1 MGISGMMRT
10 GVSGMNAQG
19 NRLSAVADNVAN
31 SSTVGYKKADAQFS
45 SLVVSS
51 TRSAYQS
58 GGINTHVRYNIQE
71 QGISRPTMRQTDA
84 MIAGSGFYRVQD
96 ERGGE
101 YLTRAG
107 SFQRDKNGYIVN
119 SAGYYLLD
127 ENGSRIAVKGGSTGM
142 MAPEAS
148 STVAMALN
156 LNANAK
162 IITAP
167 FDHKEPS
174 SYSQK
179 KSISLYDMQGAEVKI
194 DIYMTKTDN
203 NTWRLDVMQPD
214 ADGNEKPL
222 EGSPI
227 NLKFTDTGEL
237 DLEKSNPDDPTNPLR
252 RIKVMGGSGSS
263 FDVDLD
269 LGTGKGTDRQLV
281 TQQGSGY
288 SFKMQANGM
297 TTGFFDTFTFSP
309 DGKIMVSY
317 SNGITRPEAVV
328 GLTTVA
334 APDMLSVLSGTV
346 FRANNETG
354 EQIYG
359 HAGEGVFGMLQAGV
373 VEDSNADM
381 GSELTDMIEAQ
392 RSYTANSKVFQTGS
406 ELMDVIVNLKR

>member
-31 SSTVGYKKADAQFS
+31 SSTVGYKRADAQFS

-51 TRSAYQS
+51 SRSTYQS
-58 GGINTHVRYNIQE
+58 GGINTHIRYNIQE
-71 QGISRPTMRQTDA
+71 KGISRPTMRANDA
-84 MIAGSGFYRVQD
+84 MIAGNGFFRVQD
-96 ERGGE
+96 SRGGE

-107 SFQRDKNGYIVN
+107 SFQRDKDGYIVN

-148 STVAMALN
+148 STITMALN

-162 IITAP
+162 IISEA
-167 FDHKEPS
+167 FDHRSPAT
-174 SYSQK
+174 YNQK
-179 KSISLYDMQGAEVKI
+179 KSVSLYDLQGAEVKV
-194 DIYMTKTDN
+194 DIYMTKTAN
-203 NTWRLDVMQPD
+203 NTWRMDVMQPD
-214 ADGNEKPL
+214 ENGDEKPL
-222 EGSPI
+222 ITPAPVLEF
-227 NLKFTDTGEL
+227 NDKGEL
-237 DLEKSNPDDPTNPLR
+237 KSPTGKLP
-252 RIKVMGGSGSS
+252 IDVIGGAGSA
-263 FDVDLD
+263 FRVDLD
-269 LGTGKGTDRQLV
+269 MGAGAGTDRQLV

-288 SFKMQANGM
+288 SFKMQADGM
-297 TTGFFDTFTFSP
+297 TTGFFDSFTFSD
-309 DGKIMVSY
+309 DGQVMVSY
-317 SNGITRPEAVV
+317 SNGITRAEAVV

-334 APDMLSVLSGTV
+334 APDMMTVLNGTV
-346 FRANNETG
+346 FQANGETG

-373 VEDSNADM
+373 LEEANADM

>member
-31 SSTVGYKKADAQFS
+31 SSTVGYKKADTQFS
-45 SLVVSS
+45 SLVVASS
-51 TRSAYQS
+51 RSAYQS

-71 QGISRPTMRQTDA
+71 RGVSRPTMRPGDA
-84 MIAGSGFYRVQD
+84 MITGSGFFRVQD
-96 ERGGE
+96 SRGGE

-107 SFQRDKNGYIVN
+107 SFQRDKEGYIVN

-127 ENGSRIAVKGGSTGM
+127 ENGSRLAVKGGSTGM

-148 STVAMALN
+148 STIKMALN

-162 IITAP
+162 IISEE
-167 FDHKEPS
+167 FDANKPET
-174 SYSQK
+174 YSQK
-179 KSISLYDMQGAEVKI
+179 KSISLYDMQGAEVKV
-194 DIYMTKTDN
+194 DCYMTKTAN
-203 NTWRLDVMQPD
+203 NTWQMRITQTDE
-214 ADGNEKPL
+214 DGKHKILNDTKLKFNEK
-222 EGSPI
+222 
-227 NLKFTDTGEL
+227 GEL
-237 DLEKSNPDDPTNPLR
+237 ESPTGTLR
-252 RIKVMGGSGSS
+252 IPVTGGAGSA

-269 LGTGKGTDRQLV
+269 LGSGAGTERQLV

-288 SFKMQANGM
+288 SFKMQADGM
-297 TTGFFDTFTFSP
+297 TTGFFDSFTFSP
-309 DGKIMVSY
+309 DGQVMVSY
-317 SNGITRPEAVV
+317 SNGVTRPEAVV

-334 APDMLSVLSGTV
+334 APDMLTVLNGTV
-346 FRANNETG
+346 FQANSETG
-354 EQIYG
+354 EQFYG
-359 HAGEGVFGMLQAGV
+359 RAGEGVFGMLQAGV
-373 VEDSNADM
+373 VEESNADM

>member
-19 NRLSAVADNVAN
+19 NRLSAVADNIAN

-71 QGISRPTMRQTDA
+71 PGVSRPTSRQTDA
-84 MIAGSGFYRVQD
+84 MIVGSGFYRVQD
-96 ERGGE
+96 VRGGE
-101 YLTRAG
+101 YLTRSG
-107 SFQRDKNGYIVN
+107 SFQRDKDGYIVN

-148 STVAMALN
+148 STIKMALN

-162 IITAP
+162 IINAP
-167 FDHKEPS
+167 FDHKEPA

-179 KSISLYDMQGAEVKI
+179 KSISLYDMQGAEIKV
-194 DIYMTKTDN
+194 DCYMTKTDN
-203 NTWRLDVMQPD
+203 NKWRLDIMQPD
-214 ADGNEKPL
+214 ENGDEKSLASLNL
-222 EGSPI
+222 E
-227 NLKFTDTGEL
+227 FTEKGEL
-237 DLEKSNPDDPTNPLR
+237 KSPVGR
-252 RIKVMGGSGSS
+252 QRIKVEGGSGSN

-269 LGTGKGTDRQLV
+269 LGAGAGTDRQLV

-288 SFKMQANGM
+288 SFKMQADGM
-297 TTGFFDTFTFSP
+297 TTGFFDSFTFSP
-309 DGKIMVSY
+309 DGQVMVSY
-317 SNGITRPEAVV
+317 SNGITRAEAMV

-346 FRANNETG
+346 FRANSETG

-373 VEDSNADM
+373 VEESNADM

>member
-1 MGISGMMRT
+1 MRT

-71 QGISRPTMRQTDA
+71 QGVSRPTMRQTDA
-84 MIAGSGFYRVQD
+84 MIAGSGFFRVQD
-96 ERGGE
+96 VRGGE
-101 YLTRAG
+101 YLTRSG
-107 SFQRDKNGYIVN
+107 SFQRDKDGYITN

-148 STVAMALN
+148 STVKMALN

-162 IITAP
+162 IIAAP
-167 FDHKEPS
+167 FDHKEPA

-179 KSISLYDMQGAEVKI
+179 KSISLYDMQGAEVKV
-194 DIYMTKTDN
+194 DIYMTKIDN
-203 NTWRLDVMQPD
+203 NKWRLDVMQPD
-214 ADGNEKPL
+214 ENGDEKPL
-222 EGSPI
+222 LTPAPE
-227 NLKFTDTGEL
+227 LKFTEKGEL
-237 DLEKSNPDDPTNPLR
+237 ESPTGRLP
-252 RIKVMGGSGSS
+252 IDVMGGAGSS
-263 FDVDLD
+263 FRVDLD
-269 LGTGKGTDRQLV
+269 LGAGKGTDRQLV

-288 SFKMQANGM
+288 SFKMQADGM

-309 DGKIMVSY
+309 DGQVMVSY

-346 FRANNETG
+346 FRANSETG

-406 ELMDVIVNLKR
+406 ELMDIIVNLKR

>member
-1 MGISGMMRT
+1 MGIAGMMRT

-31 SSTVGYKKADAQFS
+31 SSTVGYKKADTQFS

-71 QGISRPTMRQTDA
+71 QGIPRPTMRQTDA

-101 YLTRAG
+101 YLTRSG
-107 SFQRDKNGYIVN
+107 SFQRDKDGYIVN

-148 STVAMALN
+148 STVKMALN

-167 FDHKEPS
+167 FDHKEPN

-179 KSISLYDMQGAEVKI
+179 KSISLYDMQGAEVKV
-194 DIYMTKTDN
+194 DVYMTKIDN
-203 NTWRLDVMQPD
+203 NKWRMDVMQPD
-214 ADGNEKPL
+214 ENGNEKPL
-222 EGSPI
+222 LTPALE
-227 NLKFTDTGEL
+227 LKFTATGEL
-237 DLEKSNPDDPTNPLR
+237 ESPTGR
-252 RIKVMGGSGSS
+252 QRVSVMGGSGSA

-269 LGTGKGTDRQLV
+269 LGAGQGTDRQLV

-288 SFKMQANGM
+288 SFKMQADGM

-309 DGKIMVSY
+309 DGQVMVSY

-346 FRANNETG
+346 FRANSETG

-406 ELMDVIVNLKR
+406 ELLDVIVNLKR

>member
-51 TRSAYQS
+51 SRSSYQS

-71 QGISRPTMRQTDA
+71 RGISRPTMRQTDA
-84 MIAGSGFYRVQD
+84 IINGSGFFRVQD
-96 ERGGE
+96 VRGGE

-107 SFQRDKNGYIVN
+107 SFQRDKDGYITN
-119 SAGYYLLD
+119 SSGYFLLD

-148 STVAMALN
+148 STVNMALN

-162 IITAP
+162 IPSSP
-167 FDHKEPS
+167 FDHKDPS
-174 SYSQK
+174 SYNQK
-179 KSISLYDMQGAEVKI
+179 KSISLYDMQGAEIKI
-194 DIYMTKTDN
+194 DCYMTKTDK
-203 NTWRLDVMQPD
+203 NTWRMDITQPD
-214 ADGNEKPL
+214 ENGDEQVLTTVDLKFNEK
-222 EGSPI
+222 
-227 NLKFTDTGEL
+227 GEL
-237 DLEKSNPDDPTNPLR
+237 LSPTGKLPVDV
-252 RIKVMGGSGSS
+252 IGGAGSA
-263 FDVDLD
+263 FRVDLD
-269 LGTGKGTDRQLV
+269 LGAGAGTDRQLV

-288 SFKMQANGM
+288 SFKMQADGM
-297 TTGFFDTFTFSP
+297 TTGFFDNFTFSP
-309 DGKIMVSY
+309 DGKVMVSY

-328 GLTTVA
+328 GMTTVA

-346 FRANNETG
+346 FAANSETG